1 MKTLRSTLAPVAL
14 FTALI
19 GGAAATLA
27 GTSEGAQEGAQ
38 EAVAEAAEGQENE
51 LHESMEVLQKN
62 MKALR
67 KLMRNPEEKETLF
80 QMCADME
87 EAALTGFMH
96 PPASADGLE
105 GSELRA
111 YQADFKKRMLNV
123 ASTLVDLELAIDAG
137 DADTMKT
144 IYRSLGAHKK
154 EGHDIYIK

>member
-19 GGAAATLA
+19 GGAAVTMAD
-27 GTSEGAQEGAQ
+27 AQ
-38 EAVAEAAEGQENE
+38 EAAADASQEKASHGEGEENE

-87 EAALTGFMH
+87 KAALTGFMH
-96 PPASADGLE
+96 PPASPDGLE
-105 GSELRA
+105 GSELLA

-123 ASTLVDLELAIDAG
+123 ASTLVDLELAIDSG
-137 DADTMKT
+137 DADAMKT